1 MSKRIGVRWRAE
13 SYVTTSLQDYF
24 ARKPF
29 SSYINYFWQDGY
41 RSADFKIIYYSIEK
55 WCVPLWTYK
64 LFLIKF
70 LLMTFHLEWPSFLCG
85 ERIARLASYARAT
98 SLRNREPNHA
108 SDEEISSCQ
117 PPQNSQF
124 SPSRIPFFSLSCE
137 KKLSNNYSPSLI
149 LLPLLII
156 YPSDSH
162 AEMFTVGT
170 FNLLFFFF

>member
-1 MSKRIGVRWRAE
+1 
-13 SYVTTSLQDYF
+13 
-24 ARKPF
+24 
-29 SSYINYFWQDGY
+29 
-41 RSADFKIIYYSIEK
+41 
-55 WCVPLWTYK
+55 
-64 LFLIKF
+64 
-70 LLMTFHLEWPSFLCG
+70 MTFHLEWPSFLCG

-170 FNLLFFFF
+170 FNLFFFFFFKLIFKYFFFLHGITKSSGVNKKKLGR